1 MACKTIHAAE
11 INLPTDLFTTEE
23 NTEDTE
29 DTTEVRNF
37 NWLPLSCCSYGTYAA
52 ASDFDWEIEDDE

>member
-11 INLPTDLFTTEE
+11 TNLPTDRFMTE
-23 NTEDTE
+23 EDTE

-37 NWLPLSCCSYGTYAA
+37 NWLPLCCCSYGTYAA

>member
-11 INLPTDLFTTEE
+11 FNLSANLFMTEE
-23 NTEDTE
+23 DTG
-29 DTTEVRNF
+29 DTTEASDF

-52 ASDFDWEIEDDE
+52 ASDLIWETEDDE